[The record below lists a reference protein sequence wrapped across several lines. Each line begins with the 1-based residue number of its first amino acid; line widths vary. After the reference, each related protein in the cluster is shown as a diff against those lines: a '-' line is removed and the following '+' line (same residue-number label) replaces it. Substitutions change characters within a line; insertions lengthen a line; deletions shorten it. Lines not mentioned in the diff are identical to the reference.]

1 MANPKTSFAS
11 FAYRV
16 LKQVHPDTG
25 MTGDA
30 LAEINNLTRIS
41 LEKFVEAANNLL
53 LSNKSKKTITSLE
66 IQVAVRLVLPGE
78 LAKHAVSEGTKAV
91 TRYNASVEDPKTK
104 TKGGAKKVPTSRAH
118 RAGLQFPVT
127 RVENMMMKLCVVN
140 RKSSSAAVYLSAVLE
155 YLTAEILELAGNA
168 SRDYKKHRINTRHIK
183 LAVGNDEELSRFY
196 HDTIM
201 SGGVLPHI
209 QQQII
214 PDPAKKRPRAKK
226 AASTKKVPTAKKTL
240 ATKKGVKKAPATKK
254 SAPKKPA
261 TKKAGSKGKK

>member
-91 TRYNASVEDPKTK
+91 TRYNASDSEAPKV
-104 TKGGAKKVPTSRAH
+104 KGAAKKAPTSRTQ

-155 YLTAEILELAGNA
+155 YLTAEVLELAGNA

-209 QQQII
+209 QQQIL
-214 PDPAKKRPRAKK
+214 PDPSKKRPRAKK
-226 AASTKKVPTAKKTL
+226 AASTKKAPAVKKAP

-254 SAPKKPA
+254 AAP
-261 TKKAGSKGKK
+261 TKKAGSKGKR